1 MGMRYF
7 SLSVVLAA
15 CLLVVVGCK
24 EEGKSRSG
32 GATGGGSSSSSNV
45 ERPKS
50 PPTASHL
57 WTQAEVEA
65 WIREDLGL
73 AEMSLTPGSNG
84 SYTGTGKDDG
94 GVVYKLKVTQR
105 PGQIVLDHESP
116 ARTAPGKMAT
126 GQVIFGK

>member
-1 MGMRYF
+1 MA
-7 SLSVVLAA
+7 LAVLLAG
-15 CLLVVVGCK
+15 GCK
-24 EEGKSRSG
+24 EDRKSGTPGKGTSS
-32 GATGGGSSSSSNV
+32 AGSSAV

-73 AEMSLTPGSNG
+73 TEMTLTPGSDG
-84 SYTGTGKDDG
+84 SFTGTGKDEG
-94 GVVYKLKVTQR
+94 GVKYKLKVTQK

-116 ARTAPGKMAT
+116 APTVSTRPTTRSTPTAVATPPARTTAP
-126 GQVIFGK
+126 

>member
-1 MGMRYF
+1 MRY
-7 SLSVVLAA
+7 SVISMVLAG
-15 CLLVVVGCK
+15 CLVVGCK

-32 GATGGGSSSSSNV
+32 GAAGGGGSSSSSNV

-73 AEMSLTPGSNG
+73 TEMTLTPGSDG
-84 SYTGTGKDDG
+84 SFTGTGKDPG
-94 GVVYKLKVTQR
+94 GVAYKLKVTQR

-116 ARTAPGKMAT
+116 
-126 GQVIFGK
+126 

>member
-1 MGMRYF
+1 MRYLV
-7 SLSVVLAA
+7 LSGVLIA
-15 CLLVVVGCK
+15 CLVAGCK
-24 EEGKSRSG
+24 EEKKG
-32 GATGGGSSSSSNV
+32 GAAGGGSSSSSNA

-73 AEMSLTPGSNG
+73 AEMTLTPGSDG
-84 SYTGTGKDDG
+84 SFTGTGKDDG

-116 ARTAPGKMAT
+116 ARTAPEKVTT
-126 GQVIFGK
+126 GQVRFGK